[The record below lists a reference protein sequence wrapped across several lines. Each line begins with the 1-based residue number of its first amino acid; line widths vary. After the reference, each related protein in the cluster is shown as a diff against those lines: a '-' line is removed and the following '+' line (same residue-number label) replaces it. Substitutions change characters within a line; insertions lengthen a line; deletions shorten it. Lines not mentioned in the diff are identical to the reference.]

1 MFLRKTQRK
10 KDGKT
15 HDYWSVVE
23 NKRVAGGRVVQR
35 HVLYLGEINSSQATV
50 WRKAIEVLDDDAG
63 EPRTMALFSEDR
75 CAGLAS
81 DASVVRLRLSEM
93 RLCRPRQWGAC
104 WLAGQLW
111 QALHLDRFWAARLP
125 PSRKGT
131 PWDQVLQVLVS
142 YRLIAPGSEWKLH
155 RDWFGNSA
163 MADLLGAD
171 FGLAEAHKLYACHDL
186 LLQHKADLFS
196 HLMARWR
203 DLFNTNFDVLLYD
216 LTSTYFEI
224 NASDVAEG
232 DKRRHGYSRDKRPDC
247 PQVVIALV
255 VTPDGLP
262 LAYEV
267 LPGNTADCTTL
278 RMFLARIE
286 QQYGRAQRVWVMDR
300 GIPTEAVLAEMR
312 GSDPPVQYLVGT
324 PKGRLS
330 RLEKQLLAKP
340 WQEARPGVSVKLLA
354 EDGELYVFAESVERV
369 SKERAM
375 RRRQLKWLWKR
386 LRELAAMEVP
396 REEMLMKLG
405 AARARAPTAWRL
417 VDIAMDKAGARFSYT
432 LNRPKLRRI
441 RRREGRYLLRT
452 NLTENDP
459 ALLWQYYTQLVAVE
473 EAFKNLKGDLAI
485 RPIFHQ
491 DERRVEA
498 HIFIAFLAY
507 CLQITLQ
514 RRLHALAPGLT
525 ARSALEKFAAVQM
538 IDVQLPTTDGRELLM
553 TRYTQ
558 PEPELQLLIQQLRL
572 QLPPQPPPRI
582 ASSSVPRHPL

>member
-1 MFLRKTQRK
+1 MFLRKTPRK

-35 HVLYLGEINSSQATV
+35 HVLYLGEINSSQAAV
-50 WRKAIEVLDDDAG
+50 WRKAIEVLDESAG
-63 EPRTMALFSEDR
+63 QPRTLALFPEDR
-75 CAGLAS
+75 CVGVAP
-81 DASVVRLRLSEM
+81 DTSVVQLRLSAM

-111 QALHLDRFWAARLP
+111 RELELDWFWADRLP

-131 PWDQVLQVLVS
+131 QWDQVLQVLVS

-155 RDWFGNSA
+155 RDWFGKSA
-163 MADLLGAD
+163 MGDLLGAD

-186 LLQHKADLFS
+186 LSQHKADLFS

-203 DLFNTNFDVLLYD
+203 DLFNANFDVLLYD

-255 VTPDGLP
+255 VTPEGLP

-286 QQYGRAQRVWVMDR
+286 QQYGRARRVWVMDR

-340 WQEARPGVSVKLLA
+340 WQEARAGVQVKLLA
-354 EDGELYVFAESVERV
+354 EDNELYVYAESVDRV

-375 RRRQLKWLWKR
+375 RKRQLKWLWKR
-386 LRELAAMEVP
+386 LRELAAMETP

-417 VDIAMDKAGARFSYT
+417 VDIEMDKESSMFIYT
-432 LNRPKLRRI
+432 LNRQKLRRI

-491 DERRVEA
+491 EERRVEA

-514 RRLHALAPGLT
+514 RRLHTLAPGLT

-538 IDVQLPTTDGRELLM
+538 IDVHLPTTDGRELLL

-558 PEPELQLLIQQLRL
+558 PEPELRLLIQQLKL

-582 ASSSVPRHPL
+582 ATANVPSRPL